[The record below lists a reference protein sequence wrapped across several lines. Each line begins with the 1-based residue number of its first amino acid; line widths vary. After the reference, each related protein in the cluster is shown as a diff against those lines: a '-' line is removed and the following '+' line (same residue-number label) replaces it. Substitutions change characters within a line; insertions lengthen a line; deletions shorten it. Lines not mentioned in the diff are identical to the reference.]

1 MNINTTHLS
10 VDGPLTSKR
19 LKLAIS
25 NFSGEDI
32 LAHCQPEIKDNASEW
47 EEKRNAF
54 DFMEN
59 LQLLPRCNRSSFRTE
74 KLY

>member
-10 VDGPLTSKR
+10 VDG
-19 LKLAIS
+19 
-25 NFSGEDI
+25 
-32 LAHCQPEIKDNASEW
+32 PEIKDNASEW

-59 LQLLPRCNRSSFRTE
+59 L
-74 KLY
+74 